1 MQRPL
6 RNEYNPTYQKYFDLV
21 PEGGYLNVLRQNTK
35 NTVDFF
41 EGIPFEKHNFKYAPA
56 KWTVK
61 ELLMHIIDTERV
73 FATRGLMAARGDN
86 TSPIHRMDE
95 ELYAR
100 NVVVIDRTIQNLLKE
115 FIIVRNSTEILFE
128 SFTEHQSKLSCNIIP
143 HPMTARAIG
152 YFIIGHINHHINIIK
167 QRYL

>member
-1 MQRPL
+1 MERPL
-6 RNEYNPTYQKYFDLV
+6 INEYNPTYQKYFDLV
-21 PEGGYLNVLRQNTK
+21 PEGDYLNVLQQNTK
-35 NTVDFF
+35 NAIAFF
-41 EGIPFEKHNFKYAPA
+41 ESIPGEKFDYKYAPT

-73 FATRGLMAARGDN
+73 FAVRGLMAARGDS

-100 NVVVIDRTIQNLLKE
+100 NVVVTYRPMANLLQE
-115 FIIVRNSTEILFE
+115 FIIVRNSTEILFKN
-128 SFTEHQSKLSCNIIP
+128 FTEGQSRLFCNIIS

-152 YFIIGHINHHINIIK
+152 YFIIGHLNHHINVIK
-167 QRYL
+167 ERYL